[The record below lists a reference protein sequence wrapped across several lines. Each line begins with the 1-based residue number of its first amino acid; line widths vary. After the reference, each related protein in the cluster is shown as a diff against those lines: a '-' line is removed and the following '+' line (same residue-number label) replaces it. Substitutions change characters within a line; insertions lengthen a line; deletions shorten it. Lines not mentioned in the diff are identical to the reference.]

1 MKITTSNAR
10 FRALINKALAK
21 EGEKALKGAASNIRK
36 QVKEVV
42 RRAIATCPEMREL
55 SGGTLKLD
63 FGLTEDPTTAITN
76 SVANSTRVS
85 VSKISY
91 RGGSFRGGV
100 KITVQPS
107 AFSNLLSLP
116 VAQQAIESGGSIPW
130 LKWLLTAGDA
140 IIIGDFGVD
149 YEVGTGR
156 TGGATMKNSE
166 KPFKVNPLYSGDEV
180 DNFVTR
186 AINHTLREISA
197 IVRKELS

>member
-42 RRAIATCPEMREL
+42 RRAVATCPEMREL
-55 SGGTLKLD
+55 SSGTLKFD
-63 FGLTEDPTTAITN
+63 FGLTQDPSAAIAN

-85 VSKISY
+85 VSKITST
-91 RGGSFRGGV
+91 GGSFRGGV

-107 AFSNLLSLP
+107 TFSNLLSLP

-156 TGGATMKNSE
+156 TGGATMKKSE

-186 AINHTLREISA
+186 AIDPTLREISA

>member
-21 EGEKALKGAASNIRK
+21 EGEKVLKSAASNIRK

-85 VSKISY
+85 VSKISS

-107 AFSNLLSLP
+107 TFSNLLSLS

-156 TGGATMKNSE
+156 TGGATMKKSE

-186 AINHTLREISA
+186 AINPTLREISA

>member
-10 FRALINKALAK
+10 VRALINKALAK

-42 RRAIATCPEMREL
+42 RRAVATCPEMREL
-55 SGGTLKLD
+55 SSGTLKFD
-63 FGLTEDPTTAITN
+63 FGLTQDPSAAIAN

-85 VSKISY
+85 VSKITST
-91 RGGSFRGGV
+91 GGSFRGGV

-107 AFSNLLSLP
+107 TFSNLLSLP

-149 YEVGTGR
+149 LFDL
-156 TGGATMKNSE
+156 ALIMLIL
-166 KPFKVNPLYSGDEV
+166 F
-180 DNFVTR
+180 FVS
-186 AINHTLREISA
+186 L
-197 IVRKELS
+197 IVIVFVLLCVVLLLCDLI

>member
-10 FRALINKALAK
+10 FRALINKALAR
-21 EGEKALKGAASNIRK
+21 EGEKVLKTAASNIRN

-42 RRAIATCPEMREL
+42 RRAIVTCPEMREV
-55 SGGTLKLD
+55 SSGTLKFD
-63 FGLTEDPTTAITN
+63 FGLTEDPSTAIAN
-76 SVANSTRVS
+76 SVANSTKVS
-85 VSKISY
+85 VSKITS
-91 RGGSFRGGV
+91 RGGSFRGGI

-107 AFSNLLSLP
+107 TFSNLLSLP

-156 TGGATMKNSE
+156 TGGATMKKSE

-186 AINHTLREISA
+186 AIDPTLREISA

>member
-55 SGGTLKLD
+55 SSGTLKFD
-63 FGLTEDPTTAITN
+63 FGLTEDPSAAIAN

-85 VSKISY
+85 VSKITST
-91 RGGSFRGGV
+91 GGSFRGGV

-107 AFSNLLSLP
+107 TFSNLLSLP

-156 TGGATMKNSE
+156 TGGATMKKSE

-186 AINHTLREISA
+186 AIDPTLREISA

>member
-1 MKITTSNAR
+1 MKIVTSNAR
-10 FRALINKALAK
+10 MRALINKALAK
-21 EGEKALKGAASNIRK
+21 EGEKLLKKASSNIRGK
-36 QVKEVV
+36 VKEVV

-55 SGGTLKLD
+55 SSGTLKFD
-63 FGLTEDPTTAITN
+63 FGLTEDPSSAIAN

-85 VSKISY
+85 VSKITS

-107 AFSNLLSLP
+107 TFSNLLSLS
-116 VAQQAIESGGSIPW
+116 VAEQAIEMGGSIPW
-130 LKWLLTAGDA
+130 LRWLLTAGDA

-149 YEVGTGR
+149 YETGTGR
-156 TGGATMKNSE
+156 SGGATMSKSE
-166 KPFKVNPLYSGDEV
+166 KPFKINPLYSGDEQ

-186 AINHTLREISA
+186 ALDPVLKEISS

>member
-10 FRALINKALAK
+10 VRALINKALAK

-55 SGGTLKLD
+55 SSGTLKFD
-63 FGLTEDPTTAITN
+63 FGLTQDPSAAIAN

-85 VSKISY
+85 VSKITST
-91 RGGSFRGGV
+91 GGSFRGGV

-107 AFSNLLSLP
+107 TFSNLLSLP

-156 TGGATMKNSE
+156 TGGATMKKSE

-186 AINHTLREISA
+186 AIDPTLREISA

>member
-42 RRAIATCPEMREL
+42 RRAVATCPEMREL
-55 SGGTLKLD
+55 SSGTLKFD
-63 FGLTEDPTTAITN
+63 FGLTEDPSAAIAN

-85 VSKISY
+85 VSKITST
-91 RGGSFRGGV
+91 GGSFRGGV

-107 AFSNLLSLP
+107 TFSNLLSLP

-156 TGGATMKNSE
+156 TGGATMKKSE

-186 AINHTLREISA
+186 AIDPTLREISA

>member
-55 SGGTLKLD
+55 SSGTLKFD
-63 FGLTEDPTTAITN
+63 FGLTEDPSAAIAN
-76 SVANSTRVS
+76 SVANSTTVS
-85 VSKISY
+85 VSKITST
-91 RGGSFRGGV
+91 GGSFRGGV

-107 AFSNLLSLP
+107 TFSNLLSLP

-156 TGGATMKNSE
+156 TGGATMKKSE

-186 AINHTLREISA
+186 AIDPTLREISA

>member
-1 MKITTSNAR
+1 MKIVTSNAR
-10 FRALINKALAK
+10 MRALINKALAK
-21 EGEKALKGAASNIRK
+21 EGEKVLKTASSNIRK
-36 QVKEVV
+36 KVKEVV

-55 SGGTLKLD
+55 SSGILKFD
-63 FGLTEDPTTAITN
+63 FGLTEDPSTAITN

-85 VSKISY
+85 VSKVSS
-91 RGGSFRGGV
+91 RGGSFRGGI

-107 AFSNLLSLP
+107 TFSNLLSLP
-116 VAQQAIESGGSIPW
+116 VAQQAIEDGGSIPW

-140 IIIGDFGVD
+140 IIIGEFGVD

-156 TGGATMKNSE
+156 TGAATMKKSE

-186 AINHTLREISA
+186 AIDPTLREISA

>member
-42 RRAIATCPEMREL
+42 RRAVATCPEMREL
-55 SGGTLKLD
+55 SSGTLKFD
-63 FGLTEDPTTAITN
+63 FGLTEDPSAAIAN

-85 VSKISY
+85 VSKISS

-156 TGGATMKNSE
+156 TGGATMKKSE

-186 AINHTLREISA
+186 AIDPTLREISA

>member
-1 MKITTSNAR
+1 M
-10 FRALINKALAK
+10 
-21 EGEKALKGAASNIRK
+21 
-36 QVKEVV
+36 
-42 RRAIATCPEMREL
+42 
-55 SGGTLKLD
+55 
-63 FGLTEDPTTAITN
+63 
-76 SVANSTRVS
+76 
-85 VSKISY
+85 
-91 RGGSFRGGV
+91 
-100 KITVQPS
+100 
-107 AFSNLLSLP
+107 P

-156 TGGATMKNSE
+156 TGGATMKKSE

-186 AINHTLREISA
+186 AIDPTLREISA